1 MHTCLYVLCM
11 TPEHAQ
17 SDNLNDARSTATRAR
32 LVASTINSLVELG
45 FTKTTGVEVCRRAE
59 MTRGALNHHFP
70 DFAEL
75 LVETLNQLYHQ
86 LLNLKLDGNTGLL
99 EQITLE
105 GHLRVTQRE
114 FKAVIELWLA
124 SRNDEAFGKR
134 LSEAITQGSEL
145 FSPEMVLASK
155 REHKHSKE
163 FEAIYR
169 TIIEALIGIGLGR
182 AISGGEAMAH
192 EATVLQSLQKLA
204 RKYDQQHN
212 L

>member
-1 MHTCLYVLCM
+1 M
-11 TPEHAQ
+11 TSQQPQ
-17 SDNLNDARSTATRAR
+17 PDNLNDTRSAATRSR
-32 LVASTINSLVELG
+32 LIASTIDALVELG
-45 FTKTTGVEVCRRAE
+45 FTKTTGVEICRRAE

-86 LLNLKLDGNTGLL
+86 LLDLKIDSNTGLL

-105 GHLRVTQRE
+105 GHLRITQRE

-134 LSEAITQGSEL
+134 LAEAIAEGSEL
-145 FSPEMVLASK
+145 FSPEMVLARKS
-155 REHKHSKE
+155 EHQRSKE

-169 TIIEALIGIGLGR
+169 TITEALIGIGLGR
-182 AISGGEAMAH
+182 AINGGEAMAH
-192 EATVLQSLQKLA
+192 EAMVLQSLLKLA
-204 RKYDQQHN
+204 RKNDQQHE